1 MEKSYYLTSFR
12 ENIRIS
18 VSRRSSERERG
29 AKDKVLSG
37 VEGEVSCFV
46 IDSVH
51 DSVSNQ
57 KQNIE
62 LPTY

>member
-1 MEKSYYLTSFR
+1 M
-12 ENIRIS
+12 
-18 VSRRSSERERG
+18 SRRSSERERG

-37 VEGEVSCFV
+37 VEGEVNYFV

-62 LPTY
+62 LPRY